1 MSPNLPDDAWPS
13 SVDPKLVAR
22 IVDVIVKE
30 GMLDRDAMRPGVTLD
45 ELNFDSL
52 EAVMVINGIEDAFDI
67 EIGSDLQWGKA
78 RNLGE
83 LVGILATAIER
94 ATPALQS

>member
-1 MSPNLPDDAWPS
+1 LSANLPDDAWPS
-13 SVDPKLVAR
+13 SVAPELAAR
-22 IVDVIVKE
+22 IVDVIVE
-30 GMLDRDAMRPGVTLD
+30 QGMLDRAAMKPGATLD

-67 EIGSDLQWGKA
+67 EIGSDLKWGEA
-78 RNLGE
+78 RNLGD
-83 LVGILATAIER
+83 LVALLAEHVER

>member
-1 MSPNLPDDAWPS
+1 MSTHLPDDTWPS
-13 SVDPKLVAR
+13 SVDPELAAR

-30 GMLDRDAMRPGVTLD
+30 GMLDRHAMKPGVTLE

-52 EAVMVINGIEDAFDI
+52 EAVMVINGIEEAFDI
-67 EIGSDLQWGKA
+67 EIGSDLQWGEA

-83 LVGILATAIER
+83 LVTMLATAIER
-94 ATPALQS
+94 AAPALQS

>member
-1 MSPNLPDDAWPS
+1 LSVNLSDEAWPA
-13 SVDPKLVAR
+13 SVDPELATR

-30 GMLDRDAMRPGVTLD
+30 GMLDRALMRPGVTLE

-67 EIGSDLQWGKA
+67 EVGSDFQWGDA
-78 RNLGE
+78 RDLSD
-83 LVGILATAIER
+83 LVALLADAIKR
-94 ATPALQS
+94 SARSLQP